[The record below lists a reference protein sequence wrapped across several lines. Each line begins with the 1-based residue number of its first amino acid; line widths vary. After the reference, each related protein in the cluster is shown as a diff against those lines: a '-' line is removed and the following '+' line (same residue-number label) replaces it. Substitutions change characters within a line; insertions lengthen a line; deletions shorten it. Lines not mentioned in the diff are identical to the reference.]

1 VARTLARKSLDKAKH
16 IVVAAARNKL
26 LASTTQNEA
35 TESVS
40 SYQLLIVYAQLTC
53 EFVFVIAQR
62 SRQPK
67 CCDANEQS
75 KFSKKKSFYFFQFL
89 IIYCSFDNF

>member
-1 VARTLARKSLDKAKH
+1 MAHILARKSLDKAKH

-40 SYQLLIVYAQLTC
+40 SHHLLIDYAQLTC
-53 EFVFVIAQR
+53 AFVFVIAQR

-75 KFSKKKSFYFFQFL
+75 KFSKNKFYSIFD
-89 IIYCSFDNF
+89 IYCSFDNF